1 MLYILGAVGNKIH
14 RKSLS
19 TFSLLRSCTLS
30 IISTQKSVHKGYSA
44 CNFTNKLSN
53 SIPSKLSSARMLN
66 CNSMAPSC
74 KSCGRC

>member
-1 MLYILGAVGNKIH
+1 MLCILGAVGNKVR

-19 TFSLLRSCTLS
+19 TFSLLRCCALS
-30 IISTQKSVHKGYSA
+30 IISTQKSVRKA

-53 SIPSKLSSARMLN
+53 SIPSKLSSPRMLN